1 MSGNGGSLDTRRV
14 APIAEIPSNP
24 MAICTSR
31 PRGFFLGG
39 DRGQT
44 VGFVGSATGIGYEG
58 EPRRR
63 LLEGVPTHT
72 P

>member
-1 MSGNGGSLDTRRV
+1 MPGNGGSLDTRRV
-14 APIAEIPSNP
+14 APIADIPSNP
-24 MAICTSR
+24 RAIQVGLA
-31 PRGFFLGG
+31 GFFGG

-44 VGFVGSATGIGYEG
+44 VGFVGSETGIGYEG